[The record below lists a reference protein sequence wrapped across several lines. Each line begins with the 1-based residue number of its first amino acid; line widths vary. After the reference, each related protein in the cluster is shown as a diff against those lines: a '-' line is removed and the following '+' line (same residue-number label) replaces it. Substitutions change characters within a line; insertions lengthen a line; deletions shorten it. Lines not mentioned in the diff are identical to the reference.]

1 MIRMVIIKFL
11 YFWSLKGVYMI
22 FGAKII
28 HNEGIALSYAVV
40 VVEKPFPRLPITKLF
55 CPDTRTGSQIVE
67 GSGVLT
73 LSILFKN

>member
-1 MIRMVIIKFL
+1 MVIIKFL

-40 VVEKPFPRLPITKLF
+40 VVEKPFPRLPTTNYFVQTLAQGPKL
-55 CPDTRTGSQIVE
+55 
-67 GSGVLT
+67 
-73 LSILFKN
+73 